1 MNFNKS
7 FLLISLLLSINI
19 FAQGF
24 DVKNYEVEIFISEK
38 GYFDV
43 VEKYKVDFF
52 QAKHGI
58 IRKIQTR
65 YDFLDK
71 NQVKENRRIY
81 ISNIRSEEH
90 TSELQSRGHLVCRL

>member
-43 VEKYKVDFF
+43 IEKYKVDFF
-52 QAKHGI
+52 KPNMELSEKFRPATIFRQKSI
-58 IRKIQTR
+58 
-65 YDFLDK
+65 
-71 NQVKENRRIY
+71 KENRRIY
-81 ISNIRSEEH
+81 ISNIKVPNHKFSK
-90 TSELQSRGHLVCRL
+90 TSNWQLRYQDF